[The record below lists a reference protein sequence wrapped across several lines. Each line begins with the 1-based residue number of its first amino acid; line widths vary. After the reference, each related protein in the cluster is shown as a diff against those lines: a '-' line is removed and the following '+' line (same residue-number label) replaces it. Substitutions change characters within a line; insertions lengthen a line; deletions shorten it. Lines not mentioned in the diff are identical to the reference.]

1 MNKLTTISTIKKAAP
16 LALLAVVLS
25 GSAFAGPGKGKG
37 PKDKGDGQASID
49 VYTLCDVKYYDM
61 YGNWKPTFVVKTT
74 ISDASDDSPVT
85 PVLGLKTVQA
95 KQKSRGPERDLLGAQ
110 IDDPASMGTTT
121 EYIELCADGENPLD
135 PKSTALGAVV
145 TVILENGRKSEY
157 GGRCENPYTDY
168 NNDGYDD
175 ADESDIDIP
184 AGLCL
189 N

>member
-16 LALLAVVLS
+16 LALLAVVMS
-25 GSAFAGPGKGKG
+25 GSAFAGPGKGQG

-49 VYTLCDVKYYDM
+49 VYTVCEFRHTMDGV
-61 YGNWKPTFVVKTT
+61 WKPTFVVTTT
-74 ISDASDDSPVT
+74 ITNESGDT
-85 PVLGLKTVQA
+85 PVEPILGAKTVQA
-95 KQKSRGPERDLLGAQ
+95 KQKSRGPMRDLLGAQ
-110 IDDPASMGTTT
+110 IDAPASMGTTT
-121 EYIELCADGENPLD
+121 EYIELCADGANPLD

-189 N
+189 

>member
-1 MNKLTTISTIKKAAP
+1 MNKLTTINTIKKAAP
-16 LALLAVVLS
+16 LALLAVVMS
-25 GSAFAGPGKGKG
+25 GSAFAGPGKGQG

-49 VYTLCDVKYYDM
+49 VYTVCSFEYYM
-61 YGNWKPTFVVKTT
+61 NYEYKPTLVVETT
-74 ISDASDDSPVT
+74 ITDASDDTPGVT
-85 PVLGLKTVQA
+85 PILGAKTVQA

-110 IDDPASMGTTT
+110 IDDPAALGTTT
-121 EYIELCADGENPLD
+121 EYIELCADGVNPLD
-135 PKSTALGAVV
+135 PNSTALGAVV

-168 NNDGYDD
+168 NNDGIDD

-189 N
+189 Q